1 MCDRHIVEKDV
12 KIPSTSD
19 KSLLN
24 KGRNLRTFSKELI
37 SIELRHNRFQ
47 NFVTDRREDF
57 LVVFETEVLNDD
69 REFRGVGT
77 REDSES

>member
-1 MCDRHIVEKDV
+1 MHKLYEKRQTGKDEHISAIAIPTNQV
-12 KIPSTSD
+12 K
-19 KSLLN
+19 
-24 KGRNLRTFSKELI
+24 
-37 SIELRHNRFQ
+37 